1 MSSLLLIL
9 WLTWKKPTPTE
20 LKFYQKDGNIGQKL
34 SLGRSKTR
42 GSLYIKHVWTIFPY
56 DQAKQSAFKKDKSDQ
71 QHSKWPATLALVS
84 NLNDPCWTHKACLR
98 TPRCPSMK
106 PFAVGDGCVKKMSRE
121 PREKKKPYYLPLY
134 WLVNI
139 WILIIIPYIY
149 CNLNNQGPF
158 CHCSCEVEWVSE
170 AFFLSV
176 FQSRKTSRKWRLTF
190 GGHLKKRWKD

>member
-1 MSSLLLIL
+1 MLCHKITTPLAFARRKITRDPWHLPNLNMSSLLLIL

-121 PREKKKPYYLPLY
+121 PREKKTLLLAII
-134 WLVNI
+134 LV
-139 WILIIIPYIY
+139 
-149 CNLNNQGPF
+149 G
-158 CHCSCEVEWVSE
+158 
-170 AFFLSV
+170 
-176 FQSRKTSRKWRLTF
+176 
-190 GGHLKKRWKD
+190 